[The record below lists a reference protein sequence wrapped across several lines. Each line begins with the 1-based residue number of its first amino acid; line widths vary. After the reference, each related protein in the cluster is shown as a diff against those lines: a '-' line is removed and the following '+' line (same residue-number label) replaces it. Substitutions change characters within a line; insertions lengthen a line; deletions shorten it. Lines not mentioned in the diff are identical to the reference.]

1 MKQFFKMV
9 ARKWDALGPWAKP
22 AREIVE
28 QIGHAIM
35 AGAPAFLVVF
45 WLPLPWGVQIGL
57 AVAVA
62 VILGGIREYRQN
74 VGDDPEGAPVFFGVP
89 LNLDLVLDMAAYAI
103 GGLVAGVLAGVL

>member
-1 MKQFFKMV
+1 MKQFFKKL
-9 ARKWDALGPWAKP
+9 ARWWDALFPAAKMV
-22 AREIVE
+22 REIIE
-28 QIGHAIM
+28 QVGHAIM
-35 AGAPAFLVVF
+35 AGVPAFLAVY
-45 WLPLPWGVQIGL
+45 WLPLPWGVQIGI

-89 LNLDLVLDMAAYAI
+89 LNLDLVLDMAAYAV